1 MWRTAGVEYYLYSRE
16 PFLNIH
22 TSLFILI
29 FLHKVHLLVGS
40 GFSPSLYSK
49 TVKRRKLEKAN
60 LPG

>member
-49 TVKRRKLEKAN
+49 TVKTRTKT
-60 LPG
+60 